1 MILTPL
7 ATDRLETTLT
17 VFAESLP
24 AGFVRGVFKRI
35 APAADG
41 ARADGKKSLNN
52 HSESIDL
59 IAKFCI
65 GTKPG
70 APQLDVSW
78 DGSVLR
84 SGTEAYVLLHEVA
97 HYQLAAP
104 ERRGLVDFGL
114 GPGPE
119 TGDRER
125 AGRAQS
131 LFGLAREH
139 EEAMA
144 SLLGILWEAELG
156 HPALASLLDQNWLE
170 GAGRAGTA
178 AHFASTLDA
187 LKGGGFIDD
196 TGRPLMQLRQ
206 HADDWPVTRRRWSA
220 SSR

>member
-7 ATDRLETTLT
+7 AADRLETTLT

-24 AGFVRGVFKRI
+24 TGFVRGVFKRI

-84 SGTEAYVLLHEVA
+84 SGTEASGA
-97 HYQLAAP
+97 
-104 ERRGLVDFGL
+104 DGL
-114 GPGPE
+114 GTADGAPIA
-119 TGDRER
+119 R
-125 AGRAQS
+125 AA
-131 LFGLAREH
+131 
-139 EEAMA
+139 AMHT
-144 SLLGILWEAELG
+144 LWHQA
-156 HPALASLLDQNWLE
+156 
-170 GAGRAGTA
+170 
-178 AHFASTLDA
+178 
-187 LKGGGFIDD
+187 
-196 TGRPLMQLRQ
+196 TGRPHVGARP
-206 HADDWPVTRRRWSA
+206 DV
-220 SSR
+220 